1 MIKFKV
7 GDEVVAHTMIGEM
20 ECVKSVIITHATED
34 QLVAQAIHEPRL
46 RQTFNRYGVIGKPG
60 LSGHVWLTP
69 KVIG

>member
-7 GDEVVAHTMIGEM
+7 GDEVIAHTMIGES
-20 ECVKSVIITHATED
+20 ECVKDVVIVHATDEH
-34 QLVAQAIHEPRL
+34 LVAQAIHEPHL